1 MPPTTHALPLP
12 TPRPWAWGLE
22 PWALGLGPFLRFLKG
37 GVETYLSTFS
47 YVIRDRPPACEADP
61 STPHRKYNFQL
72 PNSEEVSAYMHI
84 LSCTYDG
91 GWTSRWA
98 ITISSNHTYL
108 IVLTM
113 GGGRHW
119 TSQQNCTYNGG
130 WTSQS
135 AIWNPKGGSRAPSI
149 RIRAQ

>member
-1 MPPTTHALPLP
+1 MWRVLHFHHLIANEASFYVTIDCP
-12 TPRPWAWGLE
+12 
-22 PWALGLGPFLRFLKG
+22 LKG

-98 ITISSNHTYL
+98 ITISTNHTYL
-108 IVLTM
+108 VVLTMGGGRLSKIVLTM
-113 GGGRHW
+113 GGGRP
-119 TSQQNCTYNGG
+119 
-130 WTSQS
+130 
-135 AIWNPKGGSRAPSI
+135 NPLYGIRKGEAKHPLSESGHNKSF
-149 RIRAQ
+149 

>member
-1 MPPTTHALPLP
+1 MHIE
-12 TPRPWAWGLE
+12 GLE
-22 PWALGLGPFLRFLKG
+22 TLICLIEFIISITSCIMWRVLHFHHLIANEASFYVTIDCPLKG

-98 ITISSNHTYL
+98 ITISTNHTYL
-108 IVLTM
+108 VVLTM
-113 GGGRHW
+113 GGGR
-119 TSQQNCTYNGG
+119 YGG
-130 WTSQS
+130 RSPS
-135 AIWNPKGGSRAPSI
+135 APITHT
-149 RIRAQ
+149 